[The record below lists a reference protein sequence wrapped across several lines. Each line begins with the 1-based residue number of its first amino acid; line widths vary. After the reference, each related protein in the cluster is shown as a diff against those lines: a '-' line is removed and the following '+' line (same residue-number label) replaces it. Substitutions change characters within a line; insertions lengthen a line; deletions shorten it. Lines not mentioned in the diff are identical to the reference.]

1 MTLMPLDLK
10 TPVPSDIDVA
20 KNQTPKDVAKLVTEI
35 GLLPSEVEL
44 YGKKKAKVTLS
55 TLNRLSDR
63 KDGRYI
69 VVTGWENFTS

>member
-1 MTLMPLDLK
+1 MPLDLK